1 MQLTPSNM
9 PGELQEPTR
18 AVGHS
23 WGRGGLS
30 RAIPDL
36 DRQESSPD
44 WMEHRERGEL
54 NLTTAGIFQ
63 VKNMRGDK
71 AEDDKFTILSRIVSS
86 RLAWGTIGNGDA
98 LP

>member
-1 MQLTPSNM
+1 M

-71 AEDDKFTILSRIVSS
+71 AEDDKDVCSQGNSKTECQFFSPICP
-86 RLAWGTIGNGDA
+86 LAE
-98 LP
+98 